1 MLTKESAEFR
11 SEFDSIAQKK
21 VPRPQ
26 LKAWSRHFRFV
37 SAPSAIHDRKAIFL
51 FLFLLLSQ
59 SEVYCYFTILR
70 ALPFFILTMFIPF
83 ARVCT
88 FLPSMV

>member
-1 MLTKESAEFR
+1 MNFI
-11 SEFDSIAQKK
+11 DCI
-21 VPRPQ
+21 
-26 LKAWSRHFRFV
+26 SRISFLYIGKYMIIVFFLFFNMR
-37 SAPSAIHDRKAIFL
+37 IFL
-51 FLFLLLSQ
+51 FFFLLLSQ